1 MLNILLTISPV
12 FILIGLGY
20 FAFKQGLIKT
30 EAMSSLGNIVL
41 YFAIPAV
48 MIGGLSKIHISEI
61 VEPYFLLAY
70 GLGSLLNL
78 FLAVVLTLKVK
89 RNSLTQSGIQSMG
102 MSIPNS
108 MFVGFPVLSLSLE
121 LPDIA
126 SLSLMMAV
134 LVENILILPIILIL
148 LEYSI
153 GHKGDSSAMTILRTV
168 ALRIVK
174 NPLIISIVIGVAV
187 SLLGIALPKPIT
199 QSLDLLTR
207 ISAGLALLF
216 IGAALANIKPQEQKP
231 WADISLVMLGKLI
244 LHPALVA
251 LWVFL
256 LPPFNSSFQQAAIIM
271 AAAPMM
277 SIYPIL
283 GERYGLRDFCASTLF
298 MTTLVSFISIAVVL
312 LLLES

>member
-20 FAFKQGLIKT
+20 FAFKQGLIKA

-108 MFVGFPVLSLSLE
+108 MFVGFPVLSLSFE

-148 LEYSI
+148 LEYSV

-174 NPLIISIVIGVAV
+174 NPLIISIVIGVAM

-298 MTTLVSFISIAVVL
+298 MTTLVSFISIAIVL

>member
-148 LEYSI
+148 LEYSV

-256 LPPFNSSFQQAAIIM
+256 LPPFNSNFQQAAIIM
-271 AAAPMM
+271 AAAPML

-283 GERYGLRDFCASTLF
+283 GERYGLRDFCASALF

>member
-20 FAFKQGLIKT
+20 FAFKRELIKA
-30 EAMSSLGNIVL
+30 EAMPSLGNIVL
-41 YFAIPAV
+41 YLAIPAV

-78 FLAVVLTLKVK
+78 LVAIVLTLKLK
-89 RNSLTQSGIQSMG
+89 GNPFTQSAIQSMG

-108 MFVGFPVLSLSLE
+108 MFVGFPVLSLSLG
-121 LPDIA
+121 LPEIA

-134 LVENILILPIILIL
+134 LIENILILPIVLML
-148 LEYSI
+148 LEYSV
-153 GHKGDSSAMTILRTV
+153 GHKSNSANILRTV

-174 NPLIISIVIGVAV
+174 NPLIISIAMGVAI
-187 SLLGIALPKPIT
+187 SLVGIALPKPIT
-199 QSLDLLTR
+199 QSLDLLTK

-216 IGAALANIKPQEQKP
+216 IGAALANIKPQEKQP

-251 LWVFL
+251 LCVFL
-256 LPPFNSSFQQAAIIM
+256 LPNFNPNFQQAVIII

-298 MTTLVSFISIAVVL
+298 MTTLVSFISISIVL
-312 LLLES
+312 LLLGR

>member
-20 FAFKQGLIKT
+20 FAFKQGLIKA

-148 LEYSI
+148 LEYSV
-153 GHKGDSSAMTILRTV
+153 GHKGDSSTILRTV

-187 SLLGIALPKPIT
+187 SLLGVALPKPIT

-216 IGAALANIKPQEQKP
+216 IGAALANIRPQEQKP

-271 AAAPMM
+271 AAAPML

>member
-20 FAFKQGLIKT
+20 FAFKQGLIKA

-70 GLGSLLNL
+70 GIGSLLNL
-78 FLAVVLTLKVK
+78 LFAIFLTLKLQRK
-89 RNSLTQSGIQSMG
+89 LLTNSAIQSLG

-108 MFVGFPVLSLSLE
+108 MFVGFPVLSLSLG
-121 LPDIA
+121 LPEIA

-134 LVENILILPIILIL
+134 LVENILILPIVLIL
-148 LEYSI
+148 LEYSV
-153 GHKGDSSAMTILRTV
+153 GRKGESAGIVRSV
-168 ALRIVK
+168 ALRILK
-174 NPLIISIVIGVAV
+174 NPLIISIAVGVV
-187 SLLGIALPKPIT
+187 LSLLGVPLPKPIS
-199 QSLDLLTR
+199 QSLDLLTQ

-216 IGAALANIKPQEQKP
+216 IGAALANIKSQEQKP

-244 LHPALVA
+244 LHPVLVA
-251 LWVFL
+251 WCVFL
-256 LPPFNSSFQQAAIIM
+256 LPDFNPNFQQAVIIM

-298 MTTLVSFISIAVVL
+298 MTTLLSFMSISVVL
-312 LLLES
+312 LLLGR

>member
-20 FAFKQGLIKT
+20 FAFKRELIKA
-30 EAMSSLGNIVL
+30 EAMPSLGNIVL
-41 YFAIPAV
+41 YLAIPAV

-78 FLAVVLTLKVK
+78 LVAIVLTLKLK
-89 RNSLTQSGIQSMG
+89 GNPFTQSAIQSMG

-108 MFVGFPVLSLSLE
+108 MFVGFPVLSLSLG
-121 LPDIA
+121 LPEIA

-134 LVENILILPIILIL
+134 LIENILILPIVLML
-148 LEYSI
+148 LEYSV
-153 GHKGDSSAMTILRTV
+153 GHKSNSANILRAV

-174 NPLIISIVIGVAV
+174 NPLIISIAMGVAI
-187 SLLGIALPKPIT
+187 SLVGIALPKPIT
-199 QSLDLLTR
+199 QSLDLLTK

-216 IGAALANIKPQEQKP
+216 IGAALANIKPQEKQP

-251 LWVFL
+251 LCVFL
-256 LPPFNSSFQQAAIIM
+256 LPNFNQNFQQAVIII

-298 MTTLVSFISIAVVL
+298 MTTLVSFISISIVL
-312 LLLES
+312 LLLGR

>member
-48 MIGGLSKIHISEI
+48 MVGGLSKIHISEI

-102 MSIPNS
+102 VSIPNS

-148 LEYSI
+148 LEYSV

-283 GERYGLRDFCASTLF
+283 GERYGLRDFCASALF

>member
-20 FAFKQGLIKT
+20 FAFKRGLIKA
-30 EAMSSLGNIVL
+30 EAMPSLGNIVL
-41 YFAIPAV
+41 YLAIPAV
-48 MIGGLSKIHISEI
+48 LIGGLSKIHISEI

-70 GLGSLLNL
+70 GMGSLLNL
-78 FLAVVLTLKVK
+78 VVAVLLTLKLKGNPFTKAAV
-89 RNSLTQSGIQSMG
+89 QSMG

-108 MFVGFPVLSLSLE
+108 MFIGFPVLSLSLG

-134 LVENILILPIILIL
+134 LVENLLILPLVLIL
-148 LEYSI
+148 LEYSL
-153 GHKGDSSAMTILRTV
+153 GHKSESVSILRTV
-168 ALRIVK
+168 LLRIVK
-174 NPLIISIVIGVAV
+174 NPLIISIAIGGVISLSGV
-187 SLLGIALPKPIT
+187 SLPKPIT
-199 QSLDLLTR
+199 QSLDLLTK

-216 IGAALANIKPQEQKP
+216 IGAALANIKPQERKAWP
-231 WADISLVMLGKLI
+231 DMSLVILGKLV
-244 LHPALVA
+244 LHPVLVA
-251 LWVFL
+251 TCVLL
-256 LPPFNSSFQQAAIIM
+256 LPDFNPSFQQAAILM

-298 MTTLVSFISIAVVL
+298 MTTLLSFISMSLVL
-312 LLLES
+312 LLLGL

>member
-20 FAFKQGLIKT
+20 VVFKHGLIKA

-41 YFAIPAV
+41 YCAIPAV

-70 GLGSLLNL
+70 GIGSLLNFL
-78 FLAVVLTLKVK
+78 FALLLTLKLK
-89 RNSLTQSGIQSMG
+89 GNLLTKSAIQSMG

-108 MFVGFPVLSLSLE
+108 MFVGFPVLSLSLG
-121 LPDIA
+121 LPEIA

-134 LVENILILPIILIL
+134 LVENILILPIVLIL
-148 LEYSI
+148 LEYSV
-153 GHKGDSSAMTILRTV
+153 GQKGGAASILRSV
-168 ALRIVK
+168 ALRIVR
-174 NPLIISIVIGVAV
+174 NPLIISIAVGVV
-187 SLLGIALPKPIT
+187 LSLLGVALPKPIS
-199 QSLDLLTR
+199 QSLDLLTN

-231 WADISLVMLGKLI
+231 WADISLVMFGKLI

-251 LWVFL
+251 GCVFL
-256 LPPFNSSFQQAAIIM
+256 LPNFNSKFQQAVIIM

-298 MTTLVSFISIAVVL
+298 MTTLLSFMSISVVL
-312 LLLES
+312 LLLGG

>member
-1 MLNILLTISPV
+1 MLNILFTISPV
-12 FILIGLGY
+12 FILISLGY

-30 EAMSSLGNIVL
+30 EAMTSLGNIVL

-48 MIGGLSKIHISEI
+48 MISGLSKIHITEI

-78 FLAVVLTLKVK
+78 FLALVLTLKLK
-89 RNSLTQSGIQSMG
+89 SNSLTKGAIQSMG
-102 MSIPNS
+102 MAIPNS
-108 MFVGFPVLSLSLE
+108 MFVGFPVLSLSLG

-134 LVENILILPIILIL
+134 LIENILILPIVLIL
-148 LEYSI
+148 LEYST
-153 GHKGDSSAMTILRTV
+153 GHKGDSATILRTV

-174 NPLIISIVIGVAV
+174 NPLIISIALGVVI
-187 SLLGIALPKPIT
+187 SLSGIALPKPIT
-199 QSLDLLTR
+199 QSLDLLTK

-216 IGAALANIKPQEQKP
+216 IGAALANIKPQDKKP

-251 LWVFL
+251 LCVFL
-256 LPPFNSSFQQAAIIM
+256 LPSFNPSFQQAVIIM

-298 MTTLVSFISIAVVL
+298 MTTLLAFISISVVL
-312 LLLES
+312 LLLGN